1 VTEIARFTLV
11 ILLLLASC
19 RSASPRRSIPAADR
33 KKLPNAGQIRIV
45 EILGSPKMIRGARPM
60 YPKEAKTAHI
70 EGVVKVQFII
80 TKTGEVAELQVL
92 SGDPVLVPA
101 AIEAVKKW
109 RFAPCRVDGS
119 EPVEIKT
126 ESLVSFTLHQ

>member
-1 VTEIARFTLV
+1 
-11 ILLLLASC
+11 
-19 RSASPRRSIPAADR
+19 
-33 KKLPNAGQIRIV
+33 
-45 EILGSPKMIRGARPM
+45 MIHGARPV

-80 TKTGEVAELQVL
+80 TKTGGVSSLRVL

-119 EPVEIKT
+119 DPVEIKT
-126 ESLVSFTLHQ
+126 ESLVSFTLNQ

>member
-1 VTEIARFTLV
+1 V
-11 ILLLLASC
+11 
-19 RSASPRRSIPAADR
+19 
-33 KKLPNAGQIRIV
+33 
-45 EILGSPKMIRGARPM
+45 

-126 ESLVSFTLHQ
+126 ESLVSFTLNQ

>member
-1 VTEIARFTLV
+1 
-11 ILLLLASC
+11 
-19 RSASPRRSIPAADR
+19 
-33 KKLPNAGQIRIV
+33 
-45 EILGSPKMIRGARPM
+45 MIHGARLL

-70 EGVVKVQFII
+70 EDVVKVQFII
-80 TKTGEVAELQVL
+80 TKTGEVAELQV
-92 SGDPVLVPA
+92 GDPVLVPA

-109 RFAPCRVDGS
+109 RFAPCRLDGS